1 MSRRTMCER
10 AKGLLFVLVILPT
23 TMCGWLGMA
32 IPSFLLMRF
41 APSYYRWWV
50 HVVGKFWFTHVV
62 FLIEVVFG
70 VRFKFYGDALGPRD
84 SSLVISNHRTRIDWM
99 LLWSYFLR
107 TENLHPLRC
116 VRSPKRACP
125 RRVPHTLMRD
135 AHTQIPP
142 HPPAAPLRTS
152 AQNRAE
158 ALA

>member
-1 MSRRTMCER
+1 MAEACGTATRQL
-10 AKGLLFVLVILPT
+10 KGVLFCVVILPT

-116 VRSPKRACP
+116 VQAACP
-125 RRVPHTLMRD
+125 RRVPPETR
-135 AHTQIPP
+135 AHPLTAPP
-142 HPPAAPLRTS
+142 PPPPPRTS
-152 AQNRAE
+152 AQYRSE